1 MARRQLIIDGREL
14 TVYDEGDPAGAAI
27 LVHHGTPAAGP
38 PFAGWVQDASARGA
52 RLIGYDRPG
61 YGASVAA
68 SGRTVGDVAVD
79 ATSIMDALD
88 VELDEGAW
96 HDTEETQE
104 GFLIDFDSDHRIVA
118 LEFLGASKLFPE
130 AALARLNHAA

>member
-1 MARRQLIIDGREL
+1 LA
-14 TVYDEGDPAGAAI
+14 
-27 LVHHGTPAAGP
+27 
-38 PFAGWVQDASARGA
+38 
-52 RLIGYDRPG
+52 IGYGKDRKIVRLEFLNPRRRAG
-61 YGASVAA
+61 TDQVLIVERYDPEA
-68 SGRTVGDVAVD
+68 
-79 ATSIMDALD
+79 DALD

-104 GFLIDFDSDHRIVA
+104 GFLIDFDSDHRIVG

>member
-1 MARRQLIIDGREL
+1 MRQEIFDDRAVVFFSGEAVEDWDNRSFPEL
-14 TVYDEGDPAGAAI
+14 A
-27 LVHHGTPAAGP
+27 
-38 PFAGWVQDASARGA
+38 
-52 RLIGYDRPG
+52 IGYGKDRKIVRLEFLNPRRRAG
-61 YGASVAA
+61 TDQVLIVERYDPEA
-68 SGRTVGDVAVD
+68 
-79 ATSIMDALD
+79 DALD

-104 GFLIDFDSDHRIVA
+104 GFLIDFDSDHRIVG